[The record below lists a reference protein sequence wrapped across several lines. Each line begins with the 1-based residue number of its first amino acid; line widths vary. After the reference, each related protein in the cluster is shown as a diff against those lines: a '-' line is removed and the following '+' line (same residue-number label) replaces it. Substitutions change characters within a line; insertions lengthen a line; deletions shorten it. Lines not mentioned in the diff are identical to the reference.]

1 MWQTAQCY
9 IPAGY
14 RYRIDKL
21 SYRGT
26 APPPNNSSGSI
37 RWCLKTPGGDAG
49 TAQPAAGARAGRL
62 RALATDAARQLD
74 VLGLDRHALGV
85 DRREVG
91 VLEEAD
97 QVRLGGL
104 LQGKDGRALEAQV
117 RLELLR
123 DLADEALER
132 QLADEQLRRLLV
144 AADLAERDR
153 ARAVAVGLL
162 DAARRR
168 GGLARR
174 LGGELLAGRPEHRSG
189 KKKSGCGATALGAA
203 AEQLDSLATGRLAG
217 SLLRAGH
224 FSKLQEHNL

>member
-1 MWQTAQCY
+1 MRALH
-9 IPAGY
+9 
-14 RYRIDKL
+14 RHR
-21 SYRGT
+21 
-26 APPPNNSSGSI
+26 
-37 RWCLKTPGGDAG
+37 
-49 TAQPAAGARAGRL
+49 ARAGRL

-104 LQGKDGRALEAQV
+104 LQGEDGRALETQV

-123 DLADEALER
+123 DLADEALEG
-132 QLADEQLRRLLV
+132 QLADEELRRLLV

-174 LGGELLAGRPEHRSG
+174 LGGELLAGRPEQEREERGGSTRRRLAQLQ
-189 KKKSGCGATALGAA
+189 SAA
-203 AEQLDSLATGRLAG
+203 KLDSLATGRLAG
-217 SLLRAGH
+217 SLLCAGH
-224 FSKLQEHNL
+224 FEICKRSDE